1 MAKSFTWVI
10 MIHDLNEFTS
20 TIGLT
25 PLGLIISVG
34 IIIVTVK
41 LAFKWFP
48 IWKKK
53 FNDRVDDIWK

>member
-1 MAKSFTWVI
+1 
-10 MIHDLNEFTS
+10 MIHNLNEFTANIS
-20 TIGLT
+20 LT
-25 PLGLIISVG
+25 PFGLIISVG

-53 FNDRVDDIWK
+53 FDDHVDDIWK